1 MLDAVIV
8 GQIIQMYREQRNMSQ
23 ELVSGLAGIGR
34 THLSAIE
41 RGERRPTLETF
52 YKISQAMQIRPS
64 VLLAAIEE
72 AVEKKNSNAV

>member
-1 MLDAVIV
+1 
-8 GQIIQMYREQRNMSQ
+8 MSQ